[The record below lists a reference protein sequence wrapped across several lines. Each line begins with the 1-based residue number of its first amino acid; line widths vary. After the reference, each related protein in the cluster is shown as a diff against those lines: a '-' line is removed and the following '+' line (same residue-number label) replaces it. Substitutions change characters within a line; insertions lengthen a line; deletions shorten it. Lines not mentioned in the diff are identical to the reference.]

1 MYPFFDDSSRKTE
14 RFTKKKKSKRVGNF
28 FALPFV
34 KGKDTTGKE
43 AEHLKRL
50 IGLMMIVAVTAALL
64 ACTKDGRENENDS
77 VEMEPQY
84 VGADTMTLRVVGDAA
99 DGTLILAG
107 ETEVYTLPLDG
118 LTLYLDGG
126 SIDAS
131 QVESGM
137 SAEVWYTGGVQETN
151 PARFAQVVAV
161 SFSREADPRYDL
173 CGLYLQVLEDLW
185 NADDGLN
192 GGAELVSVDLSKAP
206 GGLTAGEK
214 AAIAYVFAQK
224 HGVQGLTM
232 TFDELREEGYLAG
245 EKTENGKTAYSFP
258 NGLLFTIT
266 PEETQD
272 NGASVCFSAGKWRS
286 PLGAYYFT
294 KCTAS
299 RGDNGWEYTVGA
311 EAIS

>member
-1 MYPFFDDSSRKTE
+1 M
-14 RFTKKKKSKRVGNF
+14 
-28 FALPFV
+28 LPFV

-43 AEHLKRL
+43 AETLKRL
-50 IGLMMIVAVTAALL
+50 LALMMVVAVTAALL
-64 ACTKDGRENENDS
+64 ACTKGGRDNEDGND
-77 VEMEPQY
+77 MPDPEPQY
-84 VGADTMTLRVVGDAA
+84 ASADTMTLRVVGDGEN
-99 DGTLILAG
+99 GTLILAG
-107 ETEVYTLPLDG
+107 ETEVYALPLDG

-161 SFSREADPRYDL
+161 SFSRDADPRYDL

-192 GGAELVSVDLSKAP
+192 GGAEVVSVDLSKAP

-214 AAIAYVFAQK
+214 AAIAYAFAQK

-232 TFDELREEGYLAG
+232 TFDELREEGYLTG
-245 EKTENGKTAYSFP
+245 EKLEDGSTVYSFT
-258 NGLLFTIT
+258 NGLLFTVT

-286 PLGAYYFT
+286 PLGAYHFT

-299 RGDNGWEYTVGA
+299 RGDSGWEYSVGA
-311 EAIS
+311 ELIS

>member
-1 MYPFFDDSSRKTE
+1 M
-14 RFTKKKKSKRVGNF
+14 
-28 FALPFV
+28 
-34 KGKDTTGKE
+34 
-43 AEHLKRL
+43 KRL
-50 IGLMMIVAVTAALL
+50 LALMMVVAATAALL
-64 ACTKDGRENENDS
+64 ACTKGGDKNNGDDG
-77 VEMEPQY
+77 VTPEPQHA
-84 VGADTMTLRVVGDAA
+84 GADTMTLRVVGDAA

-206 GGLTAGEK
+206 DGLTAGEK

-232 TFDELREEGYLAG
+232 TFDELREEGYLTG
-245 EKTENGKTAYSFP
+245 EKLEDGSTAYSFA

-299 RGDNGWEYTVGA
+299 RGESGWEYSVG
-311 EAIS
+311 EEMIS

>member
-1 MYPFFDDSSRKTE
+1 M
-14 RFTKKKKSKRVGNF
+14 
-28 FALPFV
+28 
-34 KGKDTTGKE
+34 
-43 AEHLKRL
+43 KRL
-50 IGLMMIVAVTAALL
+50 LALMMVVAATAVLL
-64 ACTKDGRENENDS
+64 ACTKGGDRKDGEEGTGP
-77 VEMEPQY
+77 EPQHA
-84 VGADTMTLRVVGDAA
+84 GADTMTLRVVGDAA

-161 SFSREADPRYDL
+161 SFLREADPRYDL

-206 GGLTAGEK
+206 DGLTAGEK
-214 AAIAYVFAQK
+214 AAIAYAFAQK

-232 TFDELREEGYLAG
+232 TFDELREEGYLTG
-245 EKTENGKTAYSFP
+245 EKLEDGSTVYSFT
-258 NGLLFTIT
+258 NGLLFTVT

-286 PLGAYYFT
+286 PLGAYHFT

-299 RGDNGWEYTVGA
+299 RGDSGWEYSVGA
-311 EAIS
+311 ELIS

>member
-1 MYPFFDDSSRKTE
+1 M
-14 RFTKKKKSKRVGNF
+14 
-28 FALPFV
+28 LPFV

-43 AEHLKRL
+43 AEELKRL
-50 IGLMMIVAVTAALL
+50 LALMMVVAATAVLL
-64 ACTKDGRENENDS
+64 ACTKGGDRKNGEEGTGP
-77 VEMEPQY
+77 EPQHA
-84 VGADTMTLRVVGDAA
+84 GADTMTLRVVGDAA

-192 GGAELVSVDLSKAP
+192 GGAEVVSVDLSKAP

-232 TFDELREEGYLAG
+232 TFDELCEEGYLTG
-245 EKTENGKTAYSFP
+245 EKLEDGSTAYSFA

-299 RGDNGWEYTVGA
+299 RGDSGWEYTVGA

>member
-1 MYPFFDDSSRKTE
+1 M
-14 RFTKKKKSKRVGNF
+14 
-28 FALPFV
+28 LPFV

-43 AEHLKRL
+43 AETLKRL
-50 IGLMMIVAVTAALL
+50 LALMMVVAVTAALL
-64 ACTKDGRENENDS
+64 ACTKGGRDNEDGNDTPDP
-77 VEMEPQY
+77 EPQY
-84 VGADTMTLRVVGDAA
+84 VGADTMTLRVVGDGA

-107 ETEVYTLPLDG
+107 EAEVYALPLDG
-118 LTLYLDGG
+118 VTLYLDGG
-126 SIDAS
+126 SVSAS
-131 QVESGM
+131 EIESGM

-151 PARFAQVVAV
+151 PARFAQVEAV
-161 SFSREADPRYDL
+161 SLSREADPRYDL

-185 NADDGLN
+185 SADDGLN

-214 AAIAYVFAQK
+214 AAIAYVLAQK
-224 HGVQGLTM
+224 HDVQGLTM
-232 TFDELREEGYLAG
+232 TFDELREQGYLTG
-245 EKTENGKTAYSFP
+245 EKLEDGSTAYSFT

-299 RGDNGWEYTVGA
+299 RGEGSWEYSVGA
-311 EAIS
+311 ELIS

>member
-1 MYPFFDDSSRKTE
+1 MIQ
-14 RFTKKKKSKRVGNF
+14 
-28 FALPFV
+28 
-34 KGKDTTGKE
+34 TGKE

-50 IGLMMIVAVTAALL
+50 IMLMMVVAVTAALL
-64 ACTKDGRENENDS
+64 ACTKDGRENENDD
-77 VEMEPQY
+77 VEIEPQY
-84 VGADTMTLRVVGDAA
+84 AGADTMTLRVVDDGE

-107 ETEVYTLPLDG
+107 ETDVYALPLDG
-118 LTLYLDGG
+118 LTLYLDG
-126 SIDAS
+126 SSVSAAEI
-131 QVESGM
+131 ESGM
-137 SAEVWYTGGVQETN
+137 TAEVWYTGGVQETY
-151 PARFAQVVAV
+151 PAKFSQVVAV
-161 SFSREADPRYDL
+161 SLSREDDARYDL

-185 NADDGLN
+185 NKDTGLN
-192 GGAELVSVDLSKAP
+192 GGAEIVSVDLSKAP

-214 AAIAYVFAQK
+214 AAVAYIYAQK

-232 TFDELREEGYLAG
+232 TFDELREEGYLTG
-245 EKTENGKTAYSFP
+245 EKLEGGSTAYSFT

-266 PEETQD
+266 PDESAE
-272 NGASVCFSAGKWRS
+272 GESFSLPVVCFSAEKWRS

>member
-1 MYPFFDDSSRKTE
+1 M
-14 RFTKKKKSKRVGNF
+14 
-28 FALPFV
+28 LPFV

-43 AEHLKRL
+43 AETLKRL
-50 IGLMMIVAVTAALL
+50 LALMMVVAVTAALL
-64 ACTKDGRENENDS
+64 ACTKGGRDNEDGNDTS
-77 VEMEPQY
+77 NPEPQY
-84 VGADTMTLRVVGDAA
+84 AGADTMTLRVVGDAA

-206 GGLTAGEK
+206 DGLTAGEK
-214 AAIAYVFAQK
+214 AAIAYAFAQK

-232 TFDELREEGYLAG
+232 TFDELREEGYLTG
-245 EKTENGKTAYSFP
+245 EKLEDGSTVYSFT
-258 NGLLFTIT
+258 NGLLFTVT

>member
-1 MYPFFDDSSRKTE
+1 M
-14 RFTKKKKSKRVGNF
+14 
-28 FALPFV
+28 
-34 KGKDTTGKE
+34 
-43 AEHLKRL
+43 KRL
-50 IGLMMIVAVTAALL
+50 LALMMVVAATAALL
-64 ACTKDGRENENDS
+64 ACTKGGDKNNGDDG
-77 VEMEPQY
+77 VTPEPQHA
-84 VGADTMTLRVVGDAA
+84 GADTMALRVVGDGE

-107 ETEVYTLPLDG
+107 ETELYTLPLEG
-118 LTLYLDGG
+118 VTLYLNG
-126 SIDAS
+126 SSMDAS
-131 QVESGM
+131 GIESGM
-137 SAEVWYTGGVQETN
+137 SAEVWYTGGVQETY
-151 PARFAQVVAV
+151 PAQFSQVVAV
-161 SFSREADPRYDL
+161 SFTRETDSGVYDL

-185 NADDGLN
+185 NKDAGLN
-192 GGAELVSVDLSKAP
+192 DGAELVSVDLSKAP

-224 HGVQGLTM
+224 HDVQGLTM
-232 TFDELREEGYLAG
+232 TFDELCEEGYLTG
-245 EKTENGKTAYSFP
+245 EKLEDGSTAYSFA

-299 RGDNGWEYTVGA
+299 RGESGWEYTVGA

>member
-1 MYPFFDDSSRKTE
+1 M
-14 RFTKKKKSKRVGNF
+14 
-28 FALPFV
+28 LPFV

-43 AEHLKRL
+43 AETLKRL
-50 IGLMMIVAVTAALL
+50 LALMMVVAVTAALL
-64 ACTKDGRENENDS
+64 ACTKGGRDNEDGNDTPNP
-77 VEMEPQY
+77 EPQY
-84 VGADTMTLRVVGDAA
+84 AGADTMTLRVVGDGEN
-99 DGTLILAG
+99 GTLILAG

-232 TFDELREEGYLAG
+232 TFDELREEGYLTG
-245 EKTENGKTAYSFP
+245 EKLEDGSTVYSFT
-258 NGLLFTIT
+258 NGLLFTVT

-286 PLGAYYFT
+286 PLGAYHFT

-299 RGDNGWEYTVGA
+299 RGDSGWEYSVGA
-311 EAIS
+311 ELIS

>member
-1 MYPFFDDSSRKTE
+1 M
-14 RFTKKKKSKRVGNF
+14 
-28 FALPFV
+28 LPFV

-43 AEHLKRL
+43 AETLKRL
-50 IGLMMIVAVTAALL
+50 LALMMVVAVTAALL
-64 ACTKDGRENENDS
+64 ACTKGGRDNEDGND
-77 VEMEPQY
+77 MPDPEPQY
-84 VGADTMTLRVVGDAA
+84 AGADTMTLRVVGDGEN
-99 DGTLILAG
+99 GTLILAG

-161 SFSREADPRYDL
+161 SFSRDADPRYDL

-232 TFDELREEGYLAG
+232 TFDELREEGYLTG
-245 EKTENGKTAYSFP
+245 EKLEDGSTVYSFT
-258 NGLLFTIT
+258 NGLLFTVT

-286 PLGAYYFT
+286 PLGAYHFT

-299 RGDNGWEYTVGA
+299 RGDSGWEYSVGA
-311 EAIS
+311 ELIS